1 VEALFGD
8 EPETGS
14 GDCTDVMGEPLTEGD
29 AWMPGFAISAHLGGW
44 GKRPRCPSRLLTNH
58 NEYSAAHR
66 FSRART
72 YDPTRRCYAYNARRC
87 ATSGQRKGSLPRSPT
102 LLRYRMMTR

>member
-1 VEALFGD
+1 ML
-8 EPETGS
+8 
-14 GDCTDVMGEPLTEGD
+14 
-29 AWMPGFAISAHLGGW
+29 IQQ
-44 GKRPRCPSRLLTNH
+44 

-72 YDPTRRCYAYNARRC
+72 YDPTRRYDPYNARRC

-102 LLRYRMMTR
+102 LLR